1 MNRRNILI
9 AALIL
14 AGVGLLA
21 YGTWCCL
28 DWMAK
33 RHVHA
38 AHGSLWASETWP
50 KLLSL
55 SQDQRAKIEPL
66 ENALKKD
73 LDGLQVELAK
83 DQIALCRAM
92 MSQAKLDPAV
102 MQKAAGRISGL
113 QKKSEEKT
121 MGHLLALREILNPD
135 QQKKLFTT
143 MMRDI
148 CQGCRTATGGKKDY
162 CGMCPIR

>member
-1 MNRRNILI
+1 MNRRNVLI

-55 SQDQRAKIEPL
+55 SPDQRSQIAPMEKAL
-66 ENALKKD
+66 EENSNR
-73 LDGLQVELAK
+73 LQIELAQN
-83 DQIALCRAM
+83 QIALCRMM
-92 MSQAKLDPAV
+92 MSQAKPDPAAMRKV
-102 MQKAAGRISGL
+102 ASRISDL
-113 QKKSEEKT
+113 RKQREEKT
-121 MGHLLALREILNPD
+121 LTHLLALREILNPD